1 MGELISDAL
10 SIINNAER
18 LSKEEAVIK
27 RINKLLKK
35 IIKLLNGKG
44 YVGEYESI
52 DDGRGGILKIKLL
65 NKINK
70 IGAIRPRFPCKVE
83 EIEDYEKQYLPAA
96 GFGIIII
103 STQKG
108 LITHEEAK
116 NKNLGG
122 TLIAYCY

>member
-18 LSKEEAVIK
+18 LNKDEAII
-27 RINKLLKK
+27 RRTNKLLKA
-35 IIKLLNGKG
+35 IVKLLKEKG
-44 YVGEYESI
+44 YVGEYEYI
-52 DDGRGGILKIKLL
+52 NDNKGGILRIKLL

-83 EIEDYEKQYLPAA
+83 ELEDYEKRYLPAA

-103 STQKG
+103 STNKG
-108 LITHEEAK
+108 LMTHEEAK